1 MIGYKGFNEKMQCRG
16 KQYEVGETY
25 TEDKADLCKCGMHF
39 CEYPLDVF
47 SYYSPAEGRFC
58 KIEADEVADETE
70 SCDTKRVCKKL
81 TVKAKLGI
89 PGIVSAAVEY
99 IKNQVDWEKS
109 KESNDEDMS
118 AATNTGDMSAATNTG
133 DRSAATNTGHRSA
146 ATNTGDR
153 SAATNTGDM
162 SAATNTGHMSAATN
176 TGDRSAATNTGDRS
190 AAVVEGKESVACALG
205 INGKAKGALGCWLVL
220 AEWKEVNPFD
230 WHRISV
236 RIFKVDG
243 KRIKANTFYT
253 LVGGKAVRADEE

>member
-1 MIGYKGFNEKMQCRG
+1 MLGYKGFNEKMQCRG

-70 SCDTKRVCKKL
+70 SDDSKRVCKTL
-81 TVKAKLGI
+81 TVKAELGI
-89 PGIVSAAVEY
+89 PGLIKAGVEY
-99 IKNQVDWEKS
+99 IKEHVDWENAKV
-109 KESNDEDMS
+109 SN
-118 AATNTGDMSAATNTG
+118 NQ
-133 DRSAATNTGHRSA
+133 DRSAATNTGYRSA

-162 SAATNTGHMSAATN
+162 SAATNTGYMSAATN
-176 TGDRSAATNTGDRS
+176 TGDRSAATNTGYRS
-190 AAVVEGKESVACALG
+190 AATVEGKESVACALG

-220 AEWKEVNPFD
+220 AEWKEIKPFD

-236 RIFKVDG
+236 RSFKVDG
-243 KRIKANTFYT
+243 KRIKENTFYT
-253 LVGGKAVRADEE
+253 LVGGKAVRVDEE